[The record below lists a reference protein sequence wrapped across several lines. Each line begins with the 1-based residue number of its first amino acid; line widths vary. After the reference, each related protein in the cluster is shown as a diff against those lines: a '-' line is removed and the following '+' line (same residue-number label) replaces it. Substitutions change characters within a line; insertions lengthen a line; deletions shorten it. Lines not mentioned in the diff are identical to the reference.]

1 MSSVP
6 QHLDATVIDRS
17 AAERFRTAFNKV
29 HFPFRHRL
37 ERHELFS
44 VPRLVELAS
53 QIVASRTMR
62 HYVGLSAVRDS
73 PARKFDQLDRLA
85 NLPER
90 LQRVADSDAWLRMS
104 FAQEYHAGYRAIH
117 DQILDDAA
125 EYSGFPLRPQIGWSS
140 MTIFV
145 SSPHVV
151 TPYHIDHES
160 NLLFQIEG
168 EKEVWLF
175 DPADRRVL
183 SEEEIERYY
192 VGNLQAAEY
201 RPAVQA
207 AGTLY
212 RLTPGHAVHNP
223 PLGPH
228 WVRNGGAVS
237 VSLSFNFGLRNLEPP
252 ARVYQMNHYLRRLGR
267 RPAPPG
273 LSGSRD
279 WLKALPMRVGGV
291 WRPRYLEELLQ
302 PGPRRLVRKL
312 SNIGW
317 VFPRK

>member
-1 MSSVP
+1 
-6 QHLDATVIDRS
+6 
-17 AAERFRTAFNKV
+17 
-29 HFPFRHRL
+29 
-37 ERHELFS
+37 
-44 VPRLVELAS
+44 
-53 QIVASRTMR
+53 
-62 HYVGLSAVRDS
+62 
-73 PARKFDQLDRLA
+73 
-85 NLPER
+85 
-90 LQRVADSDAWLRMS
+90 
-104 FAQEYHAGYRAIH
+104 
-117 DQILDDAA
+117 
-125 EYSGFPLRPQIGWSS
+125 

-160 NLLFQIEG
+160 NFLFQIEG

-201 RPAVQA
+201 RPAAQA

-212 RLTPGHAVHNP
+212 RLAPGHAVHNP

-237 VSLSFNFGLRNLEPP
+237 VSLSFNFGLRNLEPR
-252 ARVYQMNHYLRRLGR
+252 ARVYQMNYYLRRLGR

-273 LSGSRD
+273 LSGARD

-291 WRPRYLEELLQ
+291 RRPRYLEELLQ

-312 SNIGW
+312 TSVGR
-317 VFPRK
+317 VLRSK